1 MRKSIGKHVVDWTM
15 LITII
20 RDRCDRMIY
29 AGKQLLVVVVR
40 SVIRLAT
47 RANARQVDE
56 STVRPERGRGVC
68 YDCHPWSPYK

>member
-1 MRKSIGKHVVDWTM
+1 M

-20 RDRCDRMIY
+20 RDRCDHMNY

-47 RANARQVDE
+47 RANSGQVDG
-56 STVRPERGRGVC
+56 STVRPKRGRGVC
-68 YDCHPWSPYK
+68 YDCHPWSLYK